1 MVSKGAYIVRKEN
14 KHKHGIIIATGS
26 ELEIAVKVAES
37 LEERGLDI
45 RVISMPSME
54 LFEEQSD
61 SYKEELLPIG
71 TKTIVI
77 EFASSQSWYKY
88 VYNKKYLITLDEF
101 GLSGNKE
108 DIYNIKKI
116 DLKSITDRVEKLL

>member
-1 MVSKGAYIVRKEN
+1 
-14 KHKHGIIIATGS
+14 
-26 ELEIAVKVAES
+26 
-37 LEERGLDI
+37 
-45 RVISMPSME
+45 MPSMD

-61 SYKEELLPIG
+61 TYKEYLLPIG

-88 VYNKKYLITLDEF
+88 VYNKKYLVTLDDF
-101 GLSGNKE
+101 GLSGSKE

-116 DLKSITDRVEKLL
+116 DLKSIVDKIEKLL